1 MKDKEWIEEQVCD
14 IMYNDGPD
22 RHTDGA
28 DVIADFIE
36 ALLNGKEDE
45 WVAAY
50 KIKCEEKDKLRQKL
64 VVIANYN
71 LRDMKD

>member
-1 MKDKEWIEEQVCD
+1 MKDKEWIEEQVGE

-22 RHTDGA
+22 RHTDGS

-45 WVAAY
+45 WVDAY
-50 KIKCEEKDKLRQKL
+50 KIKCEEKDRQYQEWVNGNK
-64 VVIANYN
+64 
-71 LRDMKD
+71 

>member
-1 MKDKEWIEEQVCD
+1 MKDKEWIEEKVCE

-22 RHTDGA
+22 RHTDGS

-45 WVAAY
+45 WVDAY
-50 KIKCEEKDKLRQKL
+50 KIKCEEKDKQYQEWVNRNK
-64 VVIANYN
+64 
-71 LRDMKD
+71 